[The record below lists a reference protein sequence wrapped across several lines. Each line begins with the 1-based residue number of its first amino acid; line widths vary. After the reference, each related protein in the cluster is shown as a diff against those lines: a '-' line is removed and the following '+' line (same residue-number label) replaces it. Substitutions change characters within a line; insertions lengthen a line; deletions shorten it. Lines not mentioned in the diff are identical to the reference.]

1 MKCSNV
7 LSALADAV
15 DIHVDKCKGVDMFKR
30 HKAVYPTFIAH
41 GSTCHYWLNPVP
53 HDALV

>member
-1 MKCSNV
+1 V
-7 LSALADAV
+7 FSALADAV

-41 GSTCHYWLNPVP
+41 DSTCHYWLNPVP